1 MENDDIFDFE
11 NPLHS
16 YSRAQAIEDSALV
29 DVSEAARE
37 VGIKFPVAITQA
49 AHASVVAWRQGTE
62 QDERGRLHDVVWM
75 LSLAIRRTA
84 GGDLLNFSV
93 LAVPNEPGH
102 TRATQVDL
110 KAICGS
116 GDNMEPVI
124 TVLLPN
130 ED

>member
-1 MENDDIFDFE
+1 MENDIFDFE

-16 YSRAQAIEDSALV
+16 YSRAQAIEDGVLV

-37 VGIKFPVAITQA
+37 VGIKFTVAITQA
-49 AHASVVAWRQGTE
+49 AHATVVAWGQDDGT
-62 QDERGRLHDVVWM
+62 QDTRGRLHDVVWM
-75 LSLAIRRTA
+75 LSRAIRRSA
-84 GGDLLNFSV
+84 SGDLLNFSV

-102 TRATQVDL
+102 ARAAQVDL
-110 KAICGS
+110 KAICGP